1 LNEEICL
8 MLQHLALLMAF
19 QFLGE
24 FIVTLA
30 GIPFPG
36 PLCGMGLLL
45 AYLHY
50 SGGPSEPLAAV
61 ANTLVDHLGLMFVP
75 AGAAIITYTTLL
87 AREGATILA
96 AVIVSTAAAIL
107 IAGLIAHRALPRPA
121 AA

>member
-1 LNEEICL
+1 LNEEICS
-8 MLQHLALLMAF
+8 MLQYLALLMAF
-19 QFLGE
+19 QFVGDLA
-24 FIVTLA
+24 VTLA

-50 SGGPSEPLAAV
+50 SGGPSEPLATV

-75 AGAAIITYTTLL
+75 AGAAIVTYAALL
-87 AREGATILA
+87 AREGLVILA
-96 AVIVSTAAAIL
+96 AVIASTAAAIL
-107 IAGLIAHRALPRPA
+107 VAGLIAHRTTRQPA